1 MSASGTEAD
10 APTKL
15 SATGQDVADRSRQLR
30 HYHRWQ
36 REQIK
41 LHLMQPHEA
50 EWRELTRWLAR
61 MTLDDGDALVGYVRN
76 AR

>member
-41 LHLMQPHEA
+41 LHLMQPREA